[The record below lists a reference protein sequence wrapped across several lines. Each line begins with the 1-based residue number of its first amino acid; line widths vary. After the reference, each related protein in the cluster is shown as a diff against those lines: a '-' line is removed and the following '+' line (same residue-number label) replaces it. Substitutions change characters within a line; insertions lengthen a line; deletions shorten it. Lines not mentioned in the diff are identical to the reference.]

1 MILDRR
7 AVSVT
12 AELLRAVAIMRVLI
26 GLMSLVAA
34 VPYSAAEPG
43 KRFVST
49 PEASWDDMLP
59 YVRSH
64 VVPWLTND
72 EFHVYVCT
80 EQVLREVVQFYDD
93 VLGDFAK
100 VLLFQGLKTDS
111 NVELFQGLK
120 TDSNVEEAISRATDR
135 FRAGLDNLDEDD
147 RTRYR
152 ELFWRQLVQS
162 DGFVSGLQELYEK
175 ARNKGKLRCS
185 LCEKDPTFDP
195 AGLQ

>member
-111 NVELFQGLK
+111 NVE
-120 TDSNVEEAISRATDR
+120 EAISRATDR